1 MTWPLKKS
9 IFRLKGF
16 SWSLEECL
24 QNIHIFGTTGSGKTV
39 GSGDTLAHAFL
50 SSGWGGLVCC
60 FKKDEA
66 RDWKRRLKETG
77 RISDGVFIDAN
88 HPLGFNFLAEEV
100 KVLKEKFLE
109 TEFQGLIHFDSL
121 VNQFLE
127 ISEMISR
134 LCGTEEQAIRVD
146 EYWKKQQKS
155 LLKNLF
161 RLTYVQRKTLEAHD
175 LNRFLVEQVILAQKK
190 QPFHLESDDPLLE
203 EAKQFFDQD
212 FRNLPEK
219 TRATIVSMCKP
230 LLDQLA
236 TEPLKSL
243 FSGETNICPQDT
255 FSGKIIVVDFSVEDF
270 KELGAACQAIWKK
283 SFQQTVLRRNRPT
296 DQDRP
301 VFLWI
306 DEASNFLT
314 EQDVQYFSVS
324 REKKQ
329 RLFYY
334 LNQ

>member
-1 MTWPLKKS
+1 M
-9 IFRLKGF
+9 
-16 SWSLEECL
+16 

-146 EYWKKQQKS
+146 
-155 LLKNLF
+155 
-161 RLTYVQRKTLEAHD
+161 
-175 LNRFLVEQVILAQKK
+175 
-190 QPFHLESDDPLLE
+190 
-203 EAKQFFDQD
+203 
-212 FRNLPEK
+212 
-219 TRATIVSMCKP
+219 
-230 LLDQLA
+230 
-236 TEPLKSL
+236 
-243 FSGETNICPQDT
+243 
-255 FSGKIIVVDFSVEDF
+255 
-270 KELGAACQAIWKK
+270 
-283 SFQQTVLRRNRPT
+283 
-296 DQDRP
+296 
-301 VFLWI
+301 
-306 DEASNFLT
+306 
-314 EQDVQYFSVS
+314 
-324 REKKQ
+324 
-329 RLFYY
+329 
-334 LNQ
+334 